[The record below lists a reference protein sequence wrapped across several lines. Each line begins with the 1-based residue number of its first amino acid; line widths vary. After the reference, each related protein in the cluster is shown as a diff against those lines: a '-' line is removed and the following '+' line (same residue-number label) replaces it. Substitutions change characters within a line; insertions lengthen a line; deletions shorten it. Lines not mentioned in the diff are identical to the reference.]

1 MTCLT
6 GGRKTSWLACRFE
19 RYGPFIFLLASHS
32 EVSSQIVTNVVVQ
45 TIILLYLVDNNT
57 ETSWM
62 ILFGQGMGI
71 IIEAWKITKA
81 VDIRLVRAPAGSK
94 LPYTIAIK
102 GEQEKRLGCL
112 ILIWSLDKHVLTED
126 EKKTQE
132 YDKLAF
138 RYVSYGAIP
147 LLAGYTI
154 YSLAYE
160 THRGWYSFVIS
171 TLTSFVYM
179 FGFVS

>member
-1 MTCLT
+1 M
-6 GGRKTSWLACRFE
+6 
-19 RYGPFIFLLASHS
+19 
-32 EVSSQIVTNVVVQ
+32 Q
-45 TIILLYLVDNNT
+45 TIILLYLLDNNT

-71 IIEAWKITKA
+71 VIEAWKITKA
-81 VDIRLVRAPAGSK
+81 VDIELVRAPAGSK
-94 LPYTIAIK
+94 LPYMISIT
-102 GEQEKRLGCL
+102 GEQRKSAWSLDTN
-112 ILIWSLDKHVLTED
+112 WSLDKHVLTED

-138 RYVSYGAIP
+138 RYVSYAAIP

-154 YSLAYE
+154 YSLLYE

>member
-1 MTCLT
+1 
-6 GGRKTSWLACRFE
+6 
-19 RYGPFIFLLASHS
+19 
-32 EVSSQIVTNVVVQ
+32 
-45 TIILLYLVDNNT
+45 
-57 ETSWM
+57 M

-71 IIEAWKITKA
+71 VIEAWKITKA
-81 VDIRLVRAPAGSK
+81 VDIELVRAPAGSK
-94 LPYTIAIK
+94 LPYMISIT
-102 GEQEKRLGCL
+102 GEQRKSAWSLDTN
-112 ILIWSLDKHVLTED
+112 WSLDKHVLTED

-138 RYVSYGAIP
+138 RYVSYAAIP

-154 YSLAYE
+154 YSLLYE